1 MSARYRV
8 KIGGRE
14 YEVEVGD
21 LSSSPVEVTVDGVA
35 YSVDLAGSVS
45 PATVQATAPR
55 PAPSRAPSSTPR
67 PPSTPT
73 SSTPTTTAGAI
84 TAMLPG
90 RMISV
95 DVQPGDRVTNGQ
107 PVAVIESMKMEQ
119 TIASPRDGTV
129 SRVAVEPGDT
139 VAYGQTLIEFE

>member
-1 MSARYRV
+1 MTARYRV

-35 YSVDLAGSVS
+35 YSVDLAGSAS
-45 PATVQATAPR
+45 PATVRPSAPR
-55 PAPSRAPSSTPR
+55 PAPSRAPSSTPQT
-67 PPSTPT
+67 PSTPAI
-73 SSTPTTTAGAI
+73 SAGAI

-90 RMISV
+90 RIISI
-95 DVQPGDRVTNGQ
+95 DVHPGDRVTTGQ

-119 TIASPRDGTV
+119 AIASPREGTV
-129 SRVAVEPGDT
+129 SAVAVSPGDT
-139 VAYGQTLIEFE
+139 VAYGQTLIACE

>member
-1 MSARYRV
+1 MTARYRV

-35 YSVDLAGSVS
+35 YSVDLAGSAS
-45 PATVQATAPR
+45 PATVRPSAPR
-55 PAPSRAPSSTPR
+55 PAPSRAPSSTPAV
-67 PPSTPT
+67 S
-73 SSTPTTTAGAI
+73 AGAI

-90 RMISV
+90 RIISI
-95 DVQPGDRVTNGQ
+95 DVQPGDRVTTGQ

-119 TIASPRDGTV
+119 AIASPREGTV
-129 SRVAVEPGDT
+129 SAVAVSPGDT

>member
-1 MSARYRV
+1 MTARYRV

-14 YEVEVGD
+14 YEVKVGD

-35 YSVDLAGSVS
+35 YSVDLAGSAS
-45 PATVQATAPR
+45 PATVRPSAPR
-55 PAPSRAPSSTPR
+55 PAPSRAPSSTPAV
-67 PPSTPT
+67 S
-73 SSTPTTTAGAI
+73 AGAI

-90 RMISV
+90 RIISI
-95 DVQPGDRVTNGQ
+95 DVQPGDRVTTGQ

-119 TIASPRDGTV
+119 AIAAPREGTV
-129 SRVAVEPGDT
+129 SAVAVSPGAT